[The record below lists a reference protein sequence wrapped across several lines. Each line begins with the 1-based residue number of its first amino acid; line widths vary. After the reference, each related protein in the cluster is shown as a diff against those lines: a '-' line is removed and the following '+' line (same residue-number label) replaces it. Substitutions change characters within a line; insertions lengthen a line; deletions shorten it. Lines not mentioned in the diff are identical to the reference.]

1 MSADNDATGFE
12 LLLGR
17 VLGAGALAS
26 TVLLAAGLILLLAAP
41 ASPLSANLTSVGL
54 IILIATPVARVAAS
68 VVEYA
73 RQRDWGFVLLTSTVL
88 AILFGSL
95 LVALTG

>member
-1 MSADNDATGFE
+1 MSADNDTSGLERF
-12 LLLGR
+12 LGR

-26 TVLLAAGLILLLAAP
+26 TVLLAAGLILLLAVP
-41 ASPLSANLTSVGL
+41 ASPLSATLTAIGL
-54 IILIATPVARVAAS
+54 VILIATPVARVVAS

-73 RQRDWGFVLLTSTVL
+73 RLRDWAFVLLTSTVL

-95 LVALTG
+95 LVALRG